1 MTLERFLFILFAISV
16 LTGLATE
23 ALKKILSEKKK
34 EYSANLIAGILAV
47 VISLFTVS
55 GYIILTESVINE
67 KMAVYLIAL
76 VFLSWLS
83 AMIGYD
89 KVVQAIMQIKNTKI
103 K

>member
-1 MTLERFLFILFAISV
+1 MTLETFLFILFAISV
-16 LTGLATE
+16 FTGLATE
-23 ALKKILSEKKK
+23 ALKKILSGKKK

>member
-1 MTLERFLFILFAISV
+1 MTLETFLFILFAISAF
-16 LTGLATE
+16 TGLTTE

-47 VISLFTVS
+47 VISLFSVS